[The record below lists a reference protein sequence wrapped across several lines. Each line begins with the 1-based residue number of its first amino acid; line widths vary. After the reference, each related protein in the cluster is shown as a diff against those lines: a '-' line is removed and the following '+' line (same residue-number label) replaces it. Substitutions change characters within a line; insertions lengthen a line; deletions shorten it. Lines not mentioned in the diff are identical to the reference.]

1 MSTSGSMRRP
11 VRRFFWASTRKSHGA
26 ASGLFFTKARR
37 FGSRRCARSTAST
50 SARRSGLGL
59 QFHGGAGAAMTP
71 VVPLK
76 AHDAAAGAQVCR
88 LLAAP
93 RLAEAGQQKRVR
105 AEPVDGGAVYF
116 CFIIQNLGRMFHTPS
131 RNPPTKYCVPKD
143 EKIMQERKA
152 ADPPGRSAAFDAL
165 FARYLLKIIQR

>member
-1 MSTSGSMRRP
+1 M
-11 VRRFFWASTRKSHGA
+11 A
-26 ASGLFFTKARR
+26 
-37 FGSRRCARSTAST
+37 
-50 SARRSGLGL
+50 
-59 QFHGGAGAAMTP
+59 P

-76 AHDAAAGAQVCR
+76 AHDAAAGAQVCGF
-88 LLAAP
+88 LAAP

>member
-1 MSTSGSMRRP
+1 MP
-11 VRRFFWASTRKSHGA
+11 QPEHK
-26 ASGLFFTKARR
+26 
-37 FGSRRCARSTAST
+37 
-50 SARRSGLGL
+50 
-59 QFHGGAGAAMTP
+59 
-71 VVPLK
+71 
-76 AHDAAAGAQVCR
+76 VCR

-105 AEPVDGGAVYF
+105 SEPVDGGTVYF

-143 EKIMQERKA
+143 EKIMQEEKQQTRLA
-152 ADPPGRSAAFDAL
+152 GLLLYAL